1 MAKKYTQEEF
11 LKKVKESNKND
22 IDYSEFVYDGNNKHG
37 ICKCN
42 ICGHVWKSIPMS
54 LFNGHGCPKCAIE
67 YKARLLSR
75 NQDELIKKYKEVH
88 GNTYDYSLVK
98 YVNDKTPIDIICKTH
113 GVFKQRP
120 YNHLKG
126 AGCPKCAKSG
136 VKLTQ
141 EEFLS
146 RMSEKFPTIDFS
158 NFKYVNCSTPGKC
171 KCNVCGH
178 EWEANYMSLI
188 HSRVGCPKCALKSRT
203 DKRKSTLE
211 DFLKKYN
218 ERFPNRKY
226 DFSKSVYINA
236 LTYMDVICP
245 KHGIFKSR
253 PNDLLN
259 GHGCPKCNT
268 SMLETDIENILKD
281 KNIKYIDRKSHD
293 WFLNKKTNH
302 PLTLD
307 FYLPEKKIAIECQGR
322 QHFEPVTD
330 FGGDEEFEKIKSRD
344 TLKKELCKEHG
355 VKLIFY
361 LSEKNNKYMKED
373 DAYFNKIDDLI
384 EFLKK

>member
-11 LKKVKESNKND
+11 LEKVRENNKND
-22 IDYSEFVYDGNNKHG
+22 IDYSKFVYDGNNKYG

-42 ICGHVWKSIPMS
+42 VCGYEWKTIPMS
-54 LFNGHGCPKCAIE
+54 LFKGHGCPKCAIE

-146 RMSEKFPTIDFS
+146 RISEKIPTIDFS

-178 EWEANYMSLI
+178 EWEANYMSLM

-218 ERFPNRKY
+218 EKFPNSKY
-226 DFSKSVYINA
+226 DFSKSIYVNA

-259 GHGCPKCNT
+259 GHGCPVCKE
-268 SMLETDIENILKD
+268 SKLEKTIKD
-281 KNIKYIDRKSHD
+281 FLDEKGFKYTPQMKFEWLKNI
-293 WFLNKKTNH
+293 NK
-302 PLTLD
+302 LSLD
-307 FYLPEKKIAIECQGR
+307 FYLHDFNIAIECQGE
-322 QHFEPVTD
+322 QHFINRGIMTKL
-330 FGGDEEFEKIKSRD
+330 DEIKFRD
-344 TLKKELCKEHG
+344 ALKKELCKEHG
-355 VKLIFY
+355 VKLVYY
-361 LSEKNNKYMKED
+361 LLEKNNKYMKED
-373 DAYFNKIDDLI
+373 DVYFNNTDELLKI
-384 EFLKK
+384 F